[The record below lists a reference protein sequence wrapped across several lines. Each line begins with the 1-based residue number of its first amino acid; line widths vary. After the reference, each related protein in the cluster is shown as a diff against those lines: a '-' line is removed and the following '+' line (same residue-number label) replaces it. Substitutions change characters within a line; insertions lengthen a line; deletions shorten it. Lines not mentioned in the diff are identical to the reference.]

1 MDNIRIAIYIRLSMA
16 DEEVGHGK
24 DESNS
29 IVNQRS
35 LIHRFLDKHEE
46 LSLYPRTEFVDDGF
60 SGTNTD
66 RPAYQKM
73 IDQIKAGKYQV
84 LITKDFSRANRNYIE
99 MGDLI
104 ERMLPSL
111 GVRYISINDGYDSS
125 KYTGTTGGLDVVMR
139 AIVYDAYSKDLSVK
153 GKTARAIGRK
163 KGRRVSGL
171 PAYGYKRDPE
181 HPAMDVIDPEAAAVV
196 RRIFDYAIEGRNS
209 ADIARILNTEGVM
222 TPGAYYIK
230 NNPGTRKFKET
241 SASVKWNPGSVGSIL
256 KHLTYTGA
264 AVGGMT
270 SQVAPCSKQVVR
282 NAREDWVI
290 VPDMHEPIVSMEE
303 YELAQKVIQSH
314 EGYGK
319 KVPKDYPLKSLVVCG
334 HCGRK
339 LLRYQKVTAR
349 FRCQYGRKVLDTPCK
364 RIHSPKESEMNDI
377 VFNAIKQYMELQEQ
391 TAQSKRM
398 TRALQSSYTSLQKL
412 QETVV
417 KLKQQKLKCYEKYAA
432 GDLSRDDYLGQKRSL
447 DARISDTETEIS
459 HWSDDLCE
467 EEDGIHSEFEAAC
480 NAYKDQDVLT
490 NEMAKAFIDRIIID
504 EDGSMNIVW
513 RFEDIFAE

>member
-29 IVNQRS
+29 VINQRS
-35 LIHRFLDKHEE
+35 LIHRFLDRHEE

-73 IDQIKAGKYQV
+73 IEQIKAGKYQV
-84 LITKDFSRANRNYIE
+84 LVTKDFSRANRNYIE

-104 ERMLPSL
+104 ERLLPSL
-111 GVRYISINDGYDSS
+111 GVRYISINDAYDSN
-125 KYTGTTGGLDVVMR
+125 KYIGTTGGLDVVMR
-139 AIVYDAYSKDLSVK
+139 AIVYDAYSKDLSIK

-163 KGRRVSGL
+163 KGRRVGGL
-171 PAYGYKRDPE
+171 PAYGYTRDPK
-181 HPAMDVIDPEAAAVV
+181 HPAMDIIDPEAAAVV
-196 RRIFDYAIEGRNS
+196 RRIFDYAIEGKNC
-209 ADIARILNTEGVM
+209 ADIAKILNTEGVL
-222 TPGAYYIK
+222 TPGAYYRK
-230 NNPGTRKFKET
+230 YNPGTKKFKDT
-241 SASVKWNPGSVGSIL
+241 SAAVKWNPGSIGAIL
-256 KHLTYTGA
+256 KHFTYTGA

-270 SQVAPCSKQVVR
+270 SQVAPCSRQVVR
-282 NAREDWVI
+282 NAKEYWVV
-290 VPDMHEPIVSMEE
+290 VPDMHEPIVTVEE
-303 YELAQKVIQSH
+303 FELAQRVIQSH

-339 LLRYQKVTAR
+339 LLRYQKVSAR
-349 FRCQYGRKVLDTPCK
+349 FRCQYGRKDLDTPC
-364 RIHSPKESEMNDI
+364 RHIHSPKESEMNNI
-377 VFNAIKQYMELQEQ
+377 VFNAIKQYILLQDESS
-391 TAQSKRM
+391 QSQKL
-398 TRALQSSYTSLQKL
+398 TRKSQSSCVSLQKL
-412 QETVV
+412 QESIA

-432 GDLSRDDYLGQKRSL
+432 GDLSKEKYLDQKRDL
-447 DARISDTETEIS
+447 DAQVARVETEIS
-459 HWSDDLCE
+459 NWSDDIYDE
-467 EEDGIHSEFEAAC
+467 ENAIHSEFEAAC
-480 NAYKDQDVLT
+480 KAYREQNVLT
-490 NEMAKAFIDRIIID
+490 NEMAKAFIDRIVIG